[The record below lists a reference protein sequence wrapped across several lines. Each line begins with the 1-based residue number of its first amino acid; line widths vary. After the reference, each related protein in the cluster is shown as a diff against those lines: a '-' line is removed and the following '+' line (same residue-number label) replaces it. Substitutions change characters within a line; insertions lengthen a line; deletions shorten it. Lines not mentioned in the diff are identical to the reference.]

1 MRTNNYCIATI
12 TCFFAAVAC
21 ASEAKFTKRG
31 PLDKHASH
39 VQRVLDTLDL
49 GDAQKEKLL
58 WIVGQGHAAW
68 RAWFEKNH
76 EKVDA
81 HTNAV
86 RDAKASGDK
95 ERLKKAKR
103 EKKVFMH
110 TAPSLLRY
118 PETVREALTD
128 EQRRLFDE
136 RLMQVKRDLH
146 RPAKKPAKP

>member
-1 MRTNNYCIATI
+1 MRTGKYAIAAI
-12 TCFFAAVAC
+12 MCFFGVVAC

-39 VQRVLDTLDL
+39 VQAVLDTLDL
-49 GDAQKEKLL
+49 DDPQKEKLAK
-58 WIVGQGHAAW
+58 IVCQGHAPW
-68 RAWFEKNH
+68 RTWFEKNH

-81 HTNAV
+81 HTKAV
-86 RDAKASGDK
+86 QDAKASGDK
-95 ERLKKAKR
+95 ERLKRVKQ

-118 PETVREALTD
+118 PKTVREALTE

-146 RPAKKPAKP
+146 RPAKKTAKQ